1 MTDDPCAICGDNPS
15 IYCTKHAV
23 EHAAISEYVSAQGQ
37 SRRFTAEELE
47 ALRIAI
53 SLFNRNG
60 WNETVACHAGRSR
73 KQREAV
79 TDDPLGICCGHAA
92 SVHTDGKAC
101 TIDRKSVV

>member
-53 SLFNRNG
+53 SLSTEMDGMNPLRA
-60 WNETVACHAGRSR
+60 TLA
-73 KQREAV
+73 EAES
-79 TDDPLGICCGHAA
+79 
-92 SVHTDGKAC
+92 SVKP
-101 TIDRKSVV
+101 